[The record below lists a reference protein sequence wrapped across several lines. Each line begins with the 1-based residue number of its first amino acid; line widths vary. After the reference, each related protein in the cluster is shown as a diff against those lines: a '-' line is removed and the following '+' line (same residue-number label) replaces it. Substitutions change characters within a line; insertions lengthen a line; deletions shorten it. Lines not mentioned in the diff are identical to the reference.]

1 MLTCARAMTRNAGTR
16 NTGRA
21 ASFAAL
27 GLALFLSG
35 CAGLGG
41 GGVTPVAVNTG
52 AAAVSTTAYRETQG
66 RGAVTA
72 TSRLNAIAARQAMAM
87 ARRGRLG
94 HDLIGPLEKRLKNGG
109 YVWLVAVENVGAGYD
124 DFDEALAAWQTS
136 SGHRANLL
144 EAEATQIGVG
154 AARTDDK
161 YGTYWALILAAPD
174 PGRGAGG

>member
-1 MLTCARAMTRNAGTR
+1 VHTFEQSTIGTA
-16 NTGRA
+16 GRA
-21 ASFAAL
+21 ASPVSL
-27 GLALFLSG
+27 GLALLLSG

-41 GGVTPVAVNTG
+41 LGNISPVPVDTR

-72 TSRLNAIAARQAMAM
+72 TSRLNTIAARQAMAM

-94 HDLIGPLEKRLKNGG
+94 HSLIGPLEKRLKNGG

-136 SGHRANLL
+136 AGHRANLL
-144 EAEATQIGVG
+144 ELEATQIGVG
-154 AARTDDK
+154 AARAEDE

-174 PGRGAGG
+174 PERAAGG